1 MSCMPS
7 QKILLSKNVKW
18 AFSRPWPLRQLW
30 QSQQGI
36 ESSCHH
42 ASAGF
47 FLSSRR
53 LCLPWQKRKKFPG
66 KKPEE
71 KVAMQLHQQGSDC
84 WYGSKGCVQ
93 HTRWNPLKLWVHK
106 LLHEFEQLAQSSGKN
121 RLDSDCAEAAFAN
134 DKQCFAKPINK
145 FVWCKSNEQKLLW
158 EEIHNKKSHGLTLI
172 EGCESWEICLW
183 PRWSGATFGTRNNNT
198 WKS

>member
-53 LCLPWQKRKKFPG
+53 LCLPWQKRKKFLEKSQ
-66 KKPEE
+66 KK
-71 KVAMQLHQQGSDC
+71 KLLC
-84 WYGSKGCVQ
+84 NYISKGVIAGMAPKDVCNTQ
-93 HTRWNPLKLWVHK
+93 DGIHWNFECTNFCMSLNNLLKAVEKIVLTQTV
-106 LLHEFEQLAQSSGKN
+106 
-121 RLDSDCAEAAFAN
+121 
-134 DKQCFAKPINK
+134 
-145 FVWCKSNEQKLLW
+145 QKLLLPMTSSALPNPSTNLFGANQMSRSFF
-158 EEIHNKKSHGLTLI
+158 ERKYTIKSHTG
-172 EGCESWEICLW
+172 
-183 PRWSGATFGTRNNNT
+183 
-198 WKS
+198 